1 MALPFFEGD
10 PTYRR
15 PDSYWQALGW
25 ITVGRAADRIRE
37 KIGEWHH
44 PILIKGEVSGLN
56 QSSGHYYF
64 TLKDEL
70 AQLSVFLPATVAAAL
85 NALPKN
91 GETCLVGGRLQFSP
105 RFGKLQFVAAW
116 VQYDDIG
123 RMHAELEALKRQLE
137 AQGAFRVER
146 KRPLPFLP
154 RAVGLV
160 TSPGGAVIHDLQVT
174 IEKRFPEMP
183 ILVYPAQVQGGQ
195 AAGSVAAALA
205 RCNQEARAEVVVVA
219 RGGGSFEDL
228 YPFNTLPIVE
238 AILRSRLPVV
248 TALGHTSDRTLA
260 DLVADVEC
268 QTPTAAANRVV
279 PEKAR
284 LSADLERN
292 RRRLAR
298 YLEAVLAARG
308 YEVSQGIE
316 RLERLA
322 AAALQPRDQRLESCR
337 RQLAAISP
345 ARQLELRDRHLREQ
359 LNRLDRL
366 AQAMLSG
373 SLQALAARGGTAR
386 VARSLEERLL
396 RAKTEL
402 AQRRERLAALAPRQL
417 AVRATA
423 MADRR
428 QRLRT
433 ACRQTV
439 DARSAALMARR
450 GQERVGRSI
459 AERLVRSTQA
469 LEQQRRRLEGL
480 SPEGVLSRGYSI
492 TTDASGRLLV
502 SARQTA
508 PGAPISVRLA
518 AGSLAAR
525 VEEAKP

>member
-10 PTYRR
+10 PTYRQ
-15 PDSYWQALGW
+15 PDAYWQALGW
-25 ITVGRAADRIRE
+25 ITVGRAAERIRE
-37 KIGEWHH
+37 KIGEWRH
-44 PILIKGEVSGLN
+44 PILVKGEVSGLN
-56 QSSGHYYF
+56 QSNGHYFF

-70 AQLSVFLPATVAAAL
+70 AQLSVFLPATVAPAL

-123 RMHAELEALKRQLE
+123 RMHAELEALKRKLE
-137 AQGAFRVER
+137 AQGAFRLER

-154 RAVGLV
+154 RAVALV

-174 IEKRFPEMP
+174 IQKRFPEMP

-195 AAGSVAAALA
+195 AAGSVAAALDC
-205 RCNQEARAEVVVVA
+205 CNQDARADVVVVA

-284 LSADLERN
+284 LSADLERS
-292 RRRLAR
+292 RRRLER
-298 YLEAVLAARG
+298 YLDALVEARVR
-308 YEVSQGIE
+308 EVSQGSDH
-316 RLERLA
+316 LERLA
-322 AAALQPRDQRLESCR
+322 AAALQPRLQRLQSCR

-345 ARQLELRDRHLREQ
+345 AGQLELRDRHLREQ
-359 LNRLDRL
+359 LTRLERL
-366 AQAMLSG
+366 AQAALSG
-373 SLQALAARGGTAR
+373 SLQALAARCGSAR
-386 VARSLEERLL
+386 VLRSLEDRLL
-396 RAKTEL
+396 RTTTEV
-402 AQRRERLAALAPRQL
+402 ARRRERLAAVAPLQV
-417 AVRATA
+417 AVRAA
-423 MADRR
+423 AVVDRQHR
-428 QRLRT
+428 VLA

-439 DARSAALMARR
+439 DARTAALTTRQGHAR
-450 GQERVGRSI
+450 VARSI
-459 AERLVRSTQA
+459 ADRLARSTQA
-469 LEQQRRRLEGL
+469 LEQQRRRLEAL

-492 TTDASGRLLV
+492 TTDASGRVLV

-525 VEEAKP
+525 VEEVKP

>member
-10 PTYRR
+10 PTYNQ

-37 KIGEWHH
+37 KIGEWRH

-56 QSSGHYYF
+56 QSNGHYFF

-70 AQLSVFLPATVAAAL
+70 AQLSVFLPATVATAL

-91 GETCLVGGRLQFSP
+91 GETCLVGGRLQFSS
-105 RFGKLQFVAAW
+105 RLGKLQFVAAW

-123 RMHAELEALKRQLE
+123 RMHAELEALKRHLD
-137 AQGAFRVER
+137 AQGAFGLER

-154 RAVGLV
+154 RAVALV
-160 TSPGGAVIHDLQVT
+160 TSPSGAVIHDLQVT
-174 IEKRFPEMP
+174 IQKRFPEMP

-195 AAGSVAAALA
+195 AAASVAAALD
-205 RCNQEARAEVVVVA
+205 RCNQEAHADVVVIA

-228 YPFNTLPIVE
+228 YPFNTLPIVQ
-238 AILRSRLPVV
+238 AILRSRLPVA

-260 DLVADVEC
+260 DRVADVEC

-284 LSADLERN
+284 LSADLQRSRLRLERCMDA
-292 RRRLAR
+292 LA
-298 YLEAVLAARG
+298 AARG
-308 YEVSQGIE
+308 RELSQGSD
-316 RLERLA
+316 RLARLA
-322 AAALQPRDQRLESCR
+322 AAVLQPRLQRLESCR

-359 LNRLDRL
+359 LTRLERL
-366 AQAMLSG
+366 AQAALNG

-386 VARSLEERLL
+386 VVRSLEERLL

-402 AQRRERLAALAPRQL
+402 AQRHERFAALAPRQL

-428 QRLRT
+428 LRLR
-433 ACRQTV
+433 AASRQTV
-439 DARSAALMARR
+439 DARSAVLTARR

-469 LEQQRRRLEGL
+469 LEQQRLRLEAL

-492 TTDASGRLLV
+492 TTDASGRVVV
-502 SARQTA
+502 SAKQTA
-508 PGAPISVRLA
+508 PGARISVRLA
-518 AGSLAAR
+518 AGALAAR
-525 VEEAKP
+525 VEEANP